1 MSGADTRQ
9 ACDYAAFAS
18 TEFAS
23 TIGGDSLTASMT
35 IVVPECAFD
44 PLKAFSALVSD
55 VAAAY
60 ADEATS
66 APWIVAFSGGKDST
80 ILADI
85 VFQALLETS
94 PSRRTRPIHIVSNDT
109 LVESPLVMGHLRV
122 VQSEIAE
129 AARVLNLPITVV
141 TTQPTVDQSFWVN
154 LIGRGYPSPNR
165 TMRWCTDRLKITP
178 TSNYVVESVNQNG
191 AVVIVLGVRRDESAT
206 RRQSI
211 DKRGED
217 NPNTFTRHDS
227 LLGAWVYRPIMNV
240 STDQVW
246 EMLASKSPSWGGSH
260 TALITLYREAS
271 GGECPVVMSA
281 DDAPG
286 CGTNS
291 SRFGCW
297 TCTVVE
303 KDKSLQ
309 GFVDIGTHEFMPL
322 LDFRDWLKS
331 IRNEPAMRSSI
342 RRNGVLT
349 FNPGGKHIPGPF
361 TVNARRMIL
370 DRLLQTQQAF
380 GTELVTAAELD
391 RIQQIWSQDLLT
403 EHGTLADAA

>member
-1 MSGADTRQ
+1 
-9 ACDYAAFAS
+9 
-18 TEFAS
+18 
-23 TIGGDSLTASMT
+23 MT
-35 IVVPECAFD
+35 IDTTECEFD
-44 PLKAFSALVSD
+44 PLSAFSALVRD
-55 VAAAY
+55 VAEAY
-60 ADEATS
+60 ADDSTNT
-66 APWIVAFSGGKDST
+66 PWIVAFSGGKDST

-85 VFQALLETS
+85 VFQALLET
-94 PSRRTRPIHIVSNDT
+94 PPNRRIRPIHIVSNDT

-165 TMRWCTDRLKITP
+165 TMRWCTDRLKILP
-178 TSNYVVESVNQNG
+178 TSNYVIDSVNRNG

-211 DKRGED
+211 DKRGDD
-217 NPNTFTRHDS
+217 NPRAFIRHDS

-246 EMLASKSPSWGGSH
+246 EMLASKAPSWGGSH

-281 DDAPG
+281 EDAPG

-309 GFVDIGTHEFMPL
+309 GFVDIGKHEFMPL
-322 LDFRDWLKS
+322 LDFRDWLRS
-331 IRNEPAMRSSI
+331 IRNDPALRSSV
-342 RRNGVLT
+342 RRNGLLT

-361 TVNARRMIL
+361 TVSARRMIL
-370 DRLLQTQQAF
+370 DRLLETQRAF
-380 GTELVTAAELD
+380 GTELVTETELD
-391 RIQQIWSQDLLT
+391 RIQQIWSEDLLT
-403 EHGTLADAA
+403 EHKGLADAA

>member
-1 MSGADTRQ
+1 MPNDATYD
-9 ACDYAAFAS
+9 AFNPETVFAKLVKEVATAYTDES
-18 TEFAS
+18 T
-23 TIGGDSLTASMT
+23 T
-35 IVVPECAFD
+35 
-44 PLKAFSALVSD
+44 
-55 VAAAY
+55 
-60 ADEATS
+60 

-80 ILADI
+80 ILADV
-85 VFQALLETS
+85 VFQALLET
-94 PSRRTRPIHIVSNDT
+94 PPKRRLRPIHIVSNDT
-109 LVESPLVMGHLRV
+109 LVESPLVMGHLRTL
-122 VQSEIAE
+122 QSEIAS
-129 AARVLNLPITVV
+129 AARVLDLPITVV
-141 TTQPTVDQSFWVN
+141 TTQPSVDQSFWVN

-178 TSNYVVESVNQNG
+178 TSNYVVDSVNKNG

-211 DKRGED
+211 DKRGVD
-217 NPNTFTRHDS
+217 DPNTLIRHDS
-227 LLGAWVYRPIMNV
+227 LPGAWVYRPIMNIT
-240 STDQVW
+240 TDQVW
-246 EMLASKSPSWGGSH
+246 EMLASKTPSWGGTH
-260 TALITLYREAS
+260 GALITLYREAS

-281 DDAPG
+281 NDAPG

-309 GFVDIGTHEFMPL
+309 GFVDVGKHEFMPL

-331 IRNEPAMRSSI
+331 IRNDPTMRSSV

-361 TVNARRMIL
+361 TVNARHVIL
-370 DRLLQTQQAF
+370 DRLLDTQRAY
-380 GTELVTAAELD
+380 GTELITAAELD

-403 EHGTLADAA
+403 EQGALADAA